1 MTSHAIMT
9 PAQTVTFICGVI
21 MCIIGVATFVSAL
34 LTKARKDG
42 QLEYKVDAALKGID
56 EIKST
61 LNHTQSWQE
70 SISLKVQSHEEQII
84 TLFNNQAALENRVN
98 LLIERKDM

>member
-1 MTSHAIMT
+1 MT

-34 LTKARKDG
+34 LTRARKDG

-61 LNHTQSWQE
+61 LSHTQSWQE
-70 SISLKVQSHEEQII
+70 NIGLKVQSHEEQIT
-84 TLFNNQAALENRVN
+84 TLFNNYTALDKRVGT
-98 LLIERKDM
+98 LERKDT

>member
-1 MTSHAIMT
+1 MT
-9 PAQTVTFICGVI
+9 PAQTVTFICGVV

-34 LTKARKDG
+34 LTRARKDG

-61 LNHTQSWQE
+61 LSHTQSWQE
-70 SISLKVQSHEEQII
+70 NIGLKVQSHEEQII
-84 TLFNNQAALENRVN
+84 TLFNNYTALDKRVGT
-98 LLIERKDM
+98 LERKDT

>member
-1 MTSHAIMT
+1 MT

-34 LTKARKDG
+34 LTRARKDG

-61 LNHTQSWQE
+61 LSHTQSWQE
-70 SISLKVQSHEEQII
+70 NIGLKVQSHEEQIT
-84 TLFNNQAALENRVN
+84 TLFNHYTTLDKRVST
-98 LLIERKDM
+98 LERKDT

>member
-1 MTSHAIMT
+1 
-9 PAQTVTFICGVI
+9 

-34 LTKARKDG
+34 LTKARKEG

-56 EIKST
+56 EIKAT

-70 SISLKVQSHEEQII
+70 NISLKVQSHEEQII
-84 TLFNNQAALENRVN
+84 TLFNNQTAREKRVN
-98 LLIERKDM
+98 MLERKDT